1 MQAQTA
7 SVERQSEIGRELTGQ
22 MQHTSSAPIYPVHLD
37 STALEC
43 FIIRPDVRTAAR
55 PAHTDR
61 RWMLAQDQN
70 RPPLFPEFEHNAA
83 LKLLDLREVDQPQ
96 HVNFQRRQLRGWP
109 HRQSVI
115 AR

>member
-1 MQAQTA
+1 M
-7 SVERQSEIGRELTGQ
+7 E
-22 MQHTSSAPIYPVHLD
+22 HTSPAPIYPVHLD
-37 STALEC
+37 SHGLER

-55 PAHTDR
+55 TPHTDR

-70 RPPLFPEFEHNAA
+70 GPPLFAEFVNNAA